1 MPKPNAASPSSTDL
15 TLTRWFPGGWHD
27 HELLDSGGGSR
38 LERFG
43 DLVLIR
49 PEPKAIWDRGMTES
63 EWRRLAAAQFVP
75 TGRTKGHW
83 EPYQS
88 VPDSWE
94 IRYPISLDQNL
105 HFSLEFTRFKHV
117 GVFPEQ
123 AANWQWI
130 ADRLKPGKRMLN
142 LFAYTGGASLA
153 ARSTGADV
161 THVDA
166 IKQVVTWTRIN
177 MELSGMEG
185 IRWCVE
191 DALRFVEREL
201 KRGNQY
207 DMLVMDPPSWGLGP
221 KGEKW
226 KLEEKLGQLI
236 QSAAQIVAPG
246 GSVVMNTYSG
256 LSPSSLENFWRA
268 ALPDAKIEAGELCL
282 HSGTGQVLP
291 TGSLV
296 RVVRP

>member
-1 MPKPNAASPSSTDL
+1 M
-15 TLTRWFPGGWHD
+15 
-27 HELLDSGGGSR
+27 
-38 LERFG
+38 
-43 DLVLIR
+43 
-49 PEPKAIWDRGMTES
+49 DRTA
-63 EWRRLAAAQFVP
+63 LP

-201 KRGNQY
+201 KRGTNTTCW
-207 DMLVMDPPSWGLGP
+207 SWTRL
-221 KGEKW
+221 
-226 KLEEKLGQLI
+226 L
-236 QSAAQIVAPG
+236 G
-246 GSVVMNTYSG
+246 GSGRRAKSG
-256 LSPSSLENFWRA
+256 SWRR
-268 ALPDAKIEAGELCL
+268 
-282 HSGTGQVLP
+282 SWVN
-291 TGSLV
+291 
-296 RVVRP
+296 